1 MKKTNLLII
10 GSGPGGYRTASYAA
24 QNGLEVT
31 IIEKAQPGG
40 TCLNAG
46 CIPTKCLAHDAE
58 LRLTISSR
66 YETTPPLDFTK
77 VMERKEG
84 VINQLR
90 EGVSTLLSQPG
101 IDFIV
106 GEARFVSDHVI
117 EVNGEQIEAEHIIIA
132 TGSRSKMPPFMSE
145 EDFLNQSKTA
155 RGPMITEICGITPDA
170 FVFSELLSIAK
181 VPNRLTIIGAGI
193 IGMEF
198 ASAFSAFGSEVTVIE
213 FMKECLP
220 PIDSDIAKRLRKTL
234 EKRGVTFYMQ
244 SAVKQIL
251 SPAESGQEY
260 TTVVFDK
267 KGKEDRID
275 TDLVLIATGRQANF
289 DNIGIETTG
298 IEVNAKGIVVNDNM
312 ETNVKGVYAI
322 GDVNARQMLAHA
334 ATFQGFRAVNHILG
348 KDDNIRLDIMPS
360 AIFTYPEAACVGKTE
375 DQCKA
380 EEIKYSTRK
389 GFYRANGKAL
399 SMEETEGMIKLLI
412 AEDGSIL
419 GAHCYGAHSAD
430 LIQEVAA
437 LMNYDA
443 KLDKI
448 RDIIHI
454 HPTLSEILQDAL
466 L

>member
-58 LRLTISSR
+58 MLLIAASH
-66 YETTPPLDFTK
+66 YNMTPPLDFTK

-84 VINQLR
+84 VISQLR
-90 EGVSTLLSQPG
+90 DGVSSLLNQPG
-101 IDFIV
+101 INLIK
-106 GEARFVSDHVI
+106 GEARFISDHIV
-117 EVNGEQIEAEHIIIA
+117 EVNGEQIEAENIIIA

-145 EDFLNQSKTA
+145 EDFTNQSETTKNIVTS
-155 RGPMITEICGITPDA
+155 T
-170 FVFSELLSIAK
+170 ELLSI
-181 VPNRLTIIGAGI
+181 PSIPQRLTIIGAGV

-244 SAVKQIL
+244 SAVNQII
-251 SPAESGQEY
+251 STSENGENC
-260 TTVVFDK
+260 TTVLFER
-267 KGKEDRID
+267 KGKEEKVE
-275 TDLVLIATGRQANF
+275 TDLVLIATGRQANVE
-289 DNIGIETTG
+289 NIGLESAG
-298 IEVNAKGIVVNDNM
+298 IAFSQKGIMVNENM

-322 GDVNARQMLAHA
+322 GDVNGRQMLAHA
-334 ATFQGFRAVNHILG
+334 ATFQGFRAVNHILDK
-348 KDDNIRLDIMPS
+348 KDYIRLDIMPS

-375 DQCKA
+375 DQCKTQNT
-380 EEIKYSTRK
+380 KFTTRK
-389 GFYRANGKAL
+389 GFYRVNGKAL
-399 SMEETEGMIKLLI
+399 SMEETEGMIKILVG
-412 AEDGSIL
+412 EDGSIL
-419 GAHCYGAHSAD
+419 GAHAYGAHSAD
-430 LIQEVAA
+430 LIQEVSA
-437 LMNYDA
+437 LMNRDA
-443 KLDKI
+443 KLDEI

-466 L
+466 I

>member
-24 QNGLEVT
+24 QNGLEVM

-58 LRLTISSR
+58 MLLIAASH
-66 YETTPPLDFTK
+66 YNTTPPLDFTK

-84 VINQLR
+84 VISQLR
-90 EGVSTLLSQPG
+90 DGVSSLLNQPG
-101 IDFIV
+101 INLIK
-106 GEARFVSDHVI
+106 GEARFVSDHIV
-117 EVNGEQIEAEHIIIA
+117 EVNGEQIEAENIIIA

-145 EDFLNQSKTA
+145 EDFMNQSETTKNIVTS
-155 RGPMITEICGITPDA
+155 T
-170 FVFSELLSIAK
+170 ELLSI
-181 VPNRLTIIGAGI
+181 PSIPQRLTIIGAGV

-244 SAVKQIL
+244 SAVNQII
-251 SPAESGQEY
+251 STSENGENC
-260 TTVVFDK
+260 TTVLFEK
-267 KGKEDRID
+267 KGKEEKVE
-275 TDLVLIATGRQANF
+275 TDLVLIATGRQANVE
-289 DNIGIETTG
+289 NIGLESAG
-298 IEVNAKGIVVNDNM
+298 IAFSQKGIIVNENM

-322 GDVNARQMLAHA
+322 GDINGRQMLAHA
-334 ATFQGFRAVNHILG
+334 ATFQGFRAVNHILDK
-348 KDDNIRLDIMPS
+348 KDYIRLDIMPS

-375 DQCKA
+375 DQCKTQNT
-380 EEIKYSTRK
+380 KFTTRK

-399 SMEETEGMIKLLI
+399 SMEETEGMIKILVG
-412 AEDGSIL
+412 EDGSIL
-419 GAHCYGAHSAD
+419 GAHAYGAHSAD
-430 LIQEVAA
+430 LIQEVSA
-437 LMNYDA
+437 LMNRDA
-443 KLDKI
+443 KLDEI

-466 L
+466 I

>member
-58 LRLTISSR
+58 MLLIAASH
-66 YETTPPLDFTK
+66 YNTTPPLDFTK

-84 VINQLR
+84 VISQLR
-90 EGVSTLLSQPG
+90 DGVSSLLNQPG
-101 IDFIV
+101 INLIK
-106 GEARFVSDHVI
+106 GEARFVSDHIV
-117 EVNGEQIEAEHIIIA
+117 EVNGEQIEAENIIIA

-145 EDFLNQSKTA
+145 EDFMNQSETTKNIVTS
-155 RGPMITEICGITPDA
+155 T
-170 FVFSELLSIAK
+170 ELLSI
-181 VPNRLTIIGAGI
+181 PSIPQRLTIIGAGV

-244 SAVKQIL
+244 SAVNQII
-251 SPAESGQEY
+251 STSENGENC
-260 TTVVFDK
+260 TTVLFEK
-267 KGKEDRID
+267 KGKEEKVE
-275 TDLVLIATGRQANF
+275 TDLVLIATGRQANVE
-289 DNIGIETTG
+289 NIGLESAG
-298 IEVNAKGIVVNDNM
+298 IEFSQKGIMVNENM

-322 GDVNARQMLAHA
+322 GDVNGRQMLAHA
-334 ATFQGFRAVNHILG
+334 ATFQGFRAVNHILDK
-348 KDDNIRLDIMPS
+348 KDYIRLDIMPS
-360 AIFTYPEAACVGKTE
+360 AIFTYPEATCVGKTE
-375 DQCKA
+375 DQCKIQN
-380 EEIKYSTRK
+380 IKFTTRK

-399 SMEETEGMIKLLI
+399 SMEETEGMIKILVG
-412 AEDGSIL
+412 EDGSIL
-419 GAHCYGAHSAD
+419 GAHAYGAHSAD
-430 LIQEVAA
+430 LIQEVSA
-437 LMNYDA
+437 LMNRDA
-443 KLDKI
+443 KLDEI

-466 L
+466 I

>member
-1 MKKTNLLII
+1 MKKINLLII

-58 LRLTISSR
+58 MLLIAASH
-66 YETTPPLDFTK
+66 YNTTPPLDFTK

-84 VINQLR
+84 VISQLR
-90 EGVSTLLSQPG
+90 DGVSSLLNQPG
-101 IDFIV
+101 INLIK
-106 GEARFVSDHVI
+106 GEARFVSDHIV
-117 EVNGEQIEAEHIIIA
+117 EVNGEQIEAENIIIA

-145 EDFLNQSKTA
+145 EDFTNQSETTKNIVTS
-155 RGPMITEICGITPDA
+155 T
-170 FVFSELLSIAK
+170 ELLSI
-181 VPNRLTIIGAGI
+181 PSIPQRLTIIGAGV

-244 SAVKQIL
+244 SAVNQII
-251 SPAESGQEY
+251 STSENGENC
-260 TTVVFDK
+260 TTVLFER
-267 KGKEDRID
+267 KGKEEKVE
-275 TDLVLIATGRQANF
+275 TDLVLIATGRQANVE
-289 DNIGIETTG
+289 NIGLESAG
-298 IEVNAKGIVVNDNM
+298 IAFSQKGIMVNENM

-322 GDVNARQMLAHA
+322 GDVNGRQMLAHA
-334 ATFQGFRAVNHILG
+334 ATFQGFRAVNHILDK
-348 KDDNIRLDIMPS
+348 KDYIRLDIMPS

-375 DQCKA
+375 DQCKTQN
-380 EEIKYSTRK
+380 IKFTTRK

-399 SMEETEGMIKLLI
+399 SMEETEGMIKILVGG
-412 AEDGSIL
+412 DGSIL
-419 GAHCYGAHSAD
+419 GAHAYGAHSAD
-430 LIQEVAA
+430 LIQEVSA
-437 LMNYDA
+437 LMNRNA
-443 KLDKI
+443 KLDEI

-466 L
+466 I

>member
-58 LRLTISSR
+58 MLLIAASH
-66 YETTPPLDFTK
+66 YNTTPPLDFTK

-84 VINQLR
+84 VISQLR
-90 EGVSTLLSQPG
+90 DGVSSLLNQPG
-101 IDFIV
+101 INLIK
-106 GEARFVSDHVI
+106 GEARFVSDHIV
-117 EVNGEQIEAEHIIIA
+117 EVNGEQIEAENIIIA

-145 EDFLNQSKTA
+145 EDFTNQSETTKNIVTS
-155 RGPMITEICGITPDA
+155 T
-170 FVFSELLSIAK
+170 ELLSI
-181 VPNRLTIIGAGI
+181 PSIPQRLTIIGAGV

-244 SAVKQIL
+244 SAVNQII
-251 SPAESGQEY
+251 STSENGEHC
-260 TTVVFDK
+260 TTVLFER
-267 KGKEDRID
+267 KGKEEKVE
-275 TDLVLIATGRQANF
+275 TDLVLIATGRQANVE
-289 DNIGIETTG
+289 NIGLESAG
-298 IEVNAKGIVVNDNM
+298 IAFSQKGIMVNENM

-322 GDVNARQMLAHA
+322 GDVNGRQMLAHA
-334 ATFQGFRAVNHILG
+334 ATFQGFRAVNHILDK
-348 KDDNIRLDIMPS
+348 KDYIRLDIMPS

-375 DQCKA
+375 DQCKTQN
-380 EEIKYSTRK
+380 IKFTTRK

-399 SMEETEGMIKLLI
+399 SMEETEGMIKILVG
-412 AEDGSIL
+412 EDGSIL
-419 GAHCYGAHSAD
+419 GAHAYGAHSAD
-430 LIQEVAA
+430 LIQEVSA
-437 LMNYDA
+437 LMNRDA
-443 KLDKI
+443 KLDEI

-466 L
+466 I